1 MALCKLPTTE
11 AVNETLYMTKFLVST
26 KGQAKYVC
34 LDPWINTLLTL
45 ASLSTIITYM
55 IMRCRKRTL
64 CRGLEYATA
73 CHIYVFI
80 SKNERYSIKLRSTTG
95 LLYNFV
101 TSQKLPMEALELSRG
116 CPWDSLRINWGEVT
130 LTNGYTQIRLPYNV
144 QVPLKEKTRLRNLMK
159 GADFTAHLMVLQ
171 GCTWYTV
178 SNTPLHYPAMQM
190 PFSPGSIN
198 PLPPNTEEETA

>member
-1 MALCKLPTTE
+1 M
-11 AVNETLYMTKFLVST
+11 
-26 KGQAKYVC
+26 Q
-34 LDPWINTLLTL
+34 
-45 ASLSTIITYM
+45 
-55 IMRCRKRTL
+55 
-64 CRGLEYATA
+64 
-73 CHIYVFI
+73 
-80 SKNERYSIKLRSTTG
+80 
-95 LLYNFV
+95 
-101 TSQKLPMEALELSRG
+101 ALELNRG

-144 QVPLKEKTRLRNLMK
+144 QVQVPLKEKTRLHNLMK

-190 PFSPGSIN
+190 PLSPGSMN